1 MMETAIVFQ
10 KHSVHL
16 DPRTKFLLLFTV
28 GGVVFANISRET
40 EIVIFSILSIL
51 IILEHQY
58 RTFQRYFSVFAI
70 MILVDIFVAP
80 HLSGALGAAVLTLVR
95 IPRLLIPICLSS
107 TLLIRTTTVSE
118 FIAAFQ
124 KIHVSEKLI
133 IPFSVMFRFIPTVK
147 EEWCSIS
154 NAMRFRG
161 IGMSALNMFTRPM
174 ETLEYVMVPLLM
186 STATIS
192 GELAAASLSR
202 GLDSDI
208 RRSCITQVKLGL
220 ADYIV
225 ILGAVVLI
233 AGTVVR

>member
-1 MMETAIVFQ
+1 METAIVFQ
-10 KHSVHL
+10 RHSIHL

-28 GGVVFANISRET
+28 GGVIFANISRET
-40 EIVIFSILSIL
+40 EIIIFSVLSIL
-51 IILEHQY
+51 TIFEHQY
-58 RTFQRYFSVFAI
+58 RTFLRFGSVFAI
-70 MILVDIFVAP
+70 MMLVDIFVAP

-161 IGMSALNMFTRPM
+161 IGVSALNMLTRPM

-225 ILGAVVLI
+225 ILGAVVLV
-233 AGTVVR
+233 AETVVR

>member
-10 KHSVHL
+10 RHSIHL

-28 GGVVFANISRET
+28 GGVIFANISRET
-40 EIVIFSILSIL
+40 EIIIFSVLSIL
-51 IILEHQY
+51 TIFEHQY
-58 RTFQRYFSVFAI
+58 RTFLRFGSVFAI
-70 MILVDIFVAP
+70 MMLVDIFVAP

-161 IGMSALNMFTRPM
+161 IGVSALNMLTRPM

-225 ILGAVVLI
+225 ILGAVVLV
-233 AGTVVR
+233 AETVVR

>member
-1 MMETAIVFQ
+1 MMETAVVFRR
-10 KHSVHL
+10 HNVHL

-40 EIVIFSILSIL
+40 EIVIFSVLSIL
-51 IILEHQY
+51 IIFEHQY
-58 RTFQRYFSVFAI
+58 RTFLRFGGVFAI
-70 MILVDIFVAP
+70 MMLVDIFVAP
-80 HLSGALGAAVLTLVR
+80 HLSGALGAAVLTLAR

-161 IGMSALNMFTRPM
+161 IGVSALNMLTRPM

-208 RRSCITQVKLGL
+208 KRSCITQVKLEL

-225 ILGAVVLI
+225 ILGAVVLV
-233 AGTVVR
+233 AETVVR